1 MKYTYRLLGL
11 SLVLFAGS
19 MARASLRITE
29 DGFKGTSY
37 QGDWRLKE
45 DPQVFLS
52 LGLTRFGEQAAGHLL
67 TTTIEWPRP
76 DGSKGFSLIPDLAY
90 PVRDTANPADPLAM
104 GVRLIPVSSE
114 FVQGNDLYPG
124 PKLIDGFLTDIF
136 YGDPASNKQ
145 IYAFVTHNTSYDN
158 FYEDMEQLAHVKVQ
172 TSSHHVSTY
181 YGANQNSRRG
191 MLYGN
196 APDNNVFIAAMKGVP
211 QDSFNTN
218 AAIWAK
224 LYYQNPD
231 GYQFA
236 SDYEFDW
243 LVGSTLEETL
253 AFATGWVDRA
263 WVRKDLNKKIVD
275 TIGRL
280 QKPNSD
286 FDPNSSYYNML
297 RQRRQLALYCFE
309 GVANMLYVAMNIP
322 LTRDYF
328 KRIWGDVRGSEM
340 FDATNSR
347 FQEIMRSELG
357 TPQMT
362 PDQKGEFSLEGP
374 RSRFA
379 PALARMK
386 ALWDRDLSNAN
397 QFTGANPLFPDRDAT
412 GNPIGYAANATR
424 DQEMRKVGVSL
435 PWAPETTSEILRDF
449 IVMYAPFHKVGGARS
464 ARFIIGFQEDILR
477 RTGIDKAVF
486 QSYSSKII
494 KRILS
499 YESFLMKK
507 RLDLAVATGQKT
519 SEQATA
525 TYAGYRAQTV
535 AAVLEKA
542 VGNEELS
549 EEKLQ
554 EAIDNPQVVNVSQ
567 ADFARIGAKV
577 WDAFYAELNSRDN
590 AQGKSLLE
598 EINDIPINTPDII
611 EQGVKGT
618 KFVKYYQRPGLPQVI
633 AQGIH
638 PTNENVKIIAA
649 TTVINPEYVV
659 RQESTDGDSHKAYLR
674 NLLQSFTASQEPA
687 QQ

>member
-1 MKYTYRLLGL
+1 MKHTYRIIGMG
-11 SLVLFAGS
+11 LVLLAGS
-19 MARASLRITE
+19 MSRASLRITE

-37 QGDWRLKE
+37 QGDWRLRE
-45 DPQVFLS
+45 DEHVFS
-52 LGLTRFGEQAAGHLL
+52 VLGLTRFGDQAASHLL

-76 DGSKGFSLIPDLAY
+76 DGSRASSLVPDLAY
-90 PVRDTANPADPLAM
+90 PVRETSNPADPAAM

-114 FVQGNDLYPG
+114 YVPGNDLYPG
-124 PKLIDGFLTDIF
+124 PRLIDGFLTDIF
-136 YGDPASNKQ
+136 YGDPASTKQ

-158 FYEDMEQLAHVKVQ
+158 YYDDMEQLAHVKVQ
-172 TSSHHVSTY
+172 TSSHHVSNY

-218 AAIWAK
+218 AALWAK
-224 LYYQNPD
+224 LYYQNPE

-253 AFATGWVDRA
+253 AFATGWVDRK

-275 TIGRL
+275 TIARL
-280 QKPNSD
+280 QKPNSR
-286 FDPNSSYYNML
+286 FDANSTYYDML
-297 RQRRQLALYCFE
+297 RQRRELALYCFE

-328 KRIWGDVRGSEM
+328 KRIWGDVRGNEM
-340 FDATNSR
+340 FDATNGR
-347 FQEIMRSELG
+347 FQEIMRAELG
-357 TPQMT
+357 TPAMT
-362 PDQKGEFSLEGP
+362 PDQKSEFSLEGP

-379 PALARMK
+379 PALAGMK
-386 ALWDRDLSNAN
+386 ALWDRDLSNSS
-397 QFTGANPLFPDRDAT
+397 QFTAANPLFPDRDVD
-412 GNPIGYAANATR
+412 GNVVGYAANATR
-424 DQEMRKVGVSL
+424 DQEMRKVGLSL

-449 IVMYAPFHKVGGARS
+449 IVMYAPFHKVGAARS

-477 RTGIDKAVF
+477 RTGIEKSVF
-486 QSYSSKII
+486 EAYSSKII

-499 YESFLMKK
+499 YDSFLMKK

-519 SEQATA
+519 AEQAIA
-525 TYAGYRAQTV
+525 TYGAYRDQTV
-535 AAVLEKA
+535 QAVLEKA
-542 VGNEELS
+542 IGNDELS
-549 EEKLQ
+549 REKLE
-554 EAIDNPQVVNVSQ
+554 EAIDNLQVVAVNPT
-567 ADFARIGAKV
+567 DFSRLGAKV

-590 AQGKSLLE
+590 ARGKSLLE

-611 EQGVKGT
+611 EQGVKGI
-618 KFVKYYQRPGLPQVI
+618 KFVKYYNRPGLPQVI

-638 PTNENVKIIAA
+638 PTNANVKIIAA
-649 TTVINPEYVV
+649 TTVINPDYVV
-659 RQESTDGDSHKAYLR
+659 RQESTEGDAHKAYLK
-674 NLLQSFTASQEPA
+674 NLLQTFTASQEPA